1 MRITTAVVIAVSLN
15 IAACSTSPSK
25 PGQDGVHLFGGG
37 PVSNSDLQKMRDQL
51 AQNAKSSAAKAG
63 AREAMDSE
71 PVPGTIVI
79 GNVGSLRRVDAAG
92 LLSMYQQAYVVGA
105 KKWHADQ
112 PPVMTEAQFTSQV
125 AGYTGL
131 VLWSVPGVVSSRR
144 TVAVLEADV
153 PGIDFPSQRMASFW
167 GTTGDLVV
175 ARQNDDGIFFVSQVL
190 CKKSA
195 SEYSRCEALY
205 ARGLFD
211 QNTGDE
217 LGNDR
222 APKTGGTCVDVTTF
236 KIIPKI

>member
-1 MRITTAVVIAVSLN
+1 MKA
-15 IAACSTSPSK
+15 
-25 PGQDGVHLFGGG
+25 
-37 PVSNSDLQKMRDQL
+37 QL
-51 AQNAKSSAAKAG
+51 AQNAKSSTVKGAAK
-63 AREAMDSE
+63 EALDSE
-71 PVPGTIVI
+71 PLPGTVVI

-105 KKWHADQ
+105 EKWH
-112 PPVMTEAQFTSQV
+112 PGKPRVMTESDFSNKV

-195 SEYSRCEALY
+195 SEYSHCEALY
-205 ARGLFD
+205 ARGLLD
-211 QNTGDE
+211 GNTGEE

-222 APKTGGTCVDVTTF
+222 APTAGGARIDVTTF
-236 KIIPKI
+236 KIVPKI